1 MKKPGEHLGFFDR
14 IVKDITRKF
23 TSRWISKSPQMR
35 KTKWKT
41 LLLLLFSV
49 VIIGGAAVY
58 TYLGN
63 LYESYLLMPVD
74 SESSARINFTI
85 EKGETGADIA
95 AKLEELGL
103 IVSEWAFY
111 TYIKEENIAP
121 QLEAGKYVLKKSYTI
136 PEIAQFLTKSRSDEV
151 VLTIREGLTLGQVD
165 EYLTEKKILPSGTF
179 EQCAKE
185 CSFQSSRFLD
195 SKPADQ
201 SLEGYLFADTY
212 FIDPETVNPQQLV
225 ERMLSNFNNKISG
238 LVSDIAQR
246 GYSIHQVVT
255 MASLIEKESRK
266 NSEKNIISGILW
278 KRLEESI
285 PLGVDA
291 TVRYAVDKWTEPL
304 TIADLETDSKYNT
317 RKFKGLPPGP
327 ISNFSLES
335 LQAAINPEESEFYFY
350 LHGNDG
356 QIRYGRTNE
365 EHNENKRKYL

>member
-1 MKKPGEHLGFFDR
+1 
-14 IVKDITRKF
+14 
-23 TSRWISKSPQMR
+23 MR

-41 LLLLLFSV
+41 LLLLISAFLF
-49 VIIGGAAVY
+49 IGGAATY
-58 TYLGN
+58 TYFGN
-63 LYESYLLMPVD
+63 LYENHLLTPVD
-74 SESSARINFTI
+74 SGSSARINFSI
-85 EKGETGADIA
+85 EKGETGADIS
-95 AKLEELGL
+95 KRLEQLEL

-111 TYIKEENIAP
+111 KYIKEENIAP

-165 EYLTEKKILPSGTF
+165 AYLSEKKILPAGSF
-179 EQCAKE
+179 EQCAKDCPFE
-185 CSFQSSRFLD
+185 PSRFLD
-195 SKPADQ
+195 SKPNNQ

-212 FIDPETVNPQQLV
+212 FIDPETANAQQLV
-225 ERMLSNFNNKISG
+225 ERMLNNFNQKISG
-238 LVSDIAQR
+238 LISDIAKS
-246 GYSIHQVVT
+246 GYSIHQIVT

-278 KRLEESI
+278 KRLKEGM

-304 TIADLETDSKYNT
+304 TITDLEIDSKYNT
-317 RKFKGLPPGP
+317 RRFKGLPPGP
-327 ISNFSLES
+327 ISNFSLSS
-335 LQAAINPEESEFYFY
+335 LKAAINPEESEYYFY

-365 EHNENKRKYL
+365 EHNVNKKKYL